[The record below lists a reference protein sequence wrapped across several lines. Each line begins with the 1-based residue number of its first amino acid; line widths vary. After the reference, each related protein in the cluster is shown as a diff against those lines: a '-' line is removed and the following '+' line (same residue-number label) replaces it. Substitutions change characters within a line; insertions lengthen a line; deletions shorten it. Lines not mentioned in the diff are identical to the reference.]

1 MLSHACAS
9 CGKPLGAAS
18 RRFVPALAMW
28 VATCPR
34 CGSAVRW
41 SPTAARAG
49 VRTWARL
56 RAINL
61 RLGIAFTA
69 GQAAGLLL
77 FVAIAFLVSGDL
89 RPRPGGAGLRDWLA
103 TPLPLVVALVA
114 AGAGVSAA
122 AIAPGRGV
130 LARVAVAWAVCLA
143 PVVLFLAAIVGGA
156 ELADGLGTSYRRL
169 AERLGIG
176 LATATIAFLLSI
188 PAGAI
193 ATIVYAPFGRLAAR
207 RHARALRSSAA
218 IEARPGAPRA
228 ARA

>member
-9 CGKPLGAAS
+9 CGKPLGAES

-34 CGSAVRW
+34 CGFAVRW
-41 SPTAARAG
+41 MPTEARAG

-56 RAINL
+56 RALNF

-69 GQAAGLLL
+69 GQTAGLLL
-77 FVAIAFLVSGDL
+77 FVTIAFLVDGDL
-89 RPRPGGAGLRDWLA
+89 RPRSGGATLRDWLA
-103 TPLPLVVALVA
+103 TPLPLVVVIVA
-114 AGAGVSAA
+114 AGAGLSAA
-122 AIAPGRGV
+122 TIAPGRGV
-130 LARVAVAWAVCLA
+130 LARVAGAWAVCLA

-156 ELADGLGTSYRRL
+156 ELADGFGTSYSRL
-169 AERLGIG
+169 AEPLGIG
-176 LATATIAFLLSI
+176 LATAAIAFLLSI

-218 IEARPGAPRA
+218 LEARPGAPRA
-228 ARA
+228 AHG